1 MSKKSNHEADIVND
15 NGVNLSTVNETYK
28 KATDNH
34 GAQLSPTSPK
44 YTPPKKTK

>member
-1 MSKKSNHEADIVND
+1 MSKKSNHNGDIVND
-15 NGVNLSTVNETYK
+15 NGVNLSTVNKTYK

-34 GAQLSPTSPK
+34 GNNTDPNHPN